1 MTGRTRAVSVQ
12 AVPPPIERSGWAL
25 WDGCCGKPLNLN
37 GSVELRVLLMT
48 VVCHQAHS
56 LVEAKAELLNLGPC
70 HGLTIPGDHLSK
82 VLWKRIK
89 LLLEEQKGCTDGP
102 QLPFVHDKGELFHW
116 VGSASKLI
124 FSGYP
129 WMRQK
134 QGNYGRR
141 KSSCGSGKPA
151 QTPEQED
158 CLNLGFSAQAGH
170 LPHPAAQSD
179 LEWHRGSD
187 GSTRAQSRA
196 ATGSH
201 LRG

>member
-1 MTGRTRAVSVQ
+1 MLDLGSRHGRSVGGGHLGE
-12 AVPPPIERSGWAL
+12 VF
-25 WDGCCGKPLNLN
+25 GK
-37 GSVELRVLLMT
+37 GIDV
-48 VVCHQAHS
+48 
-56 LVEAKAELLNLGPC
+56 
-70 HGLTIPGDHLSK
+70 
-82 VLWKRIK
+82 
-89 LLLEEQKGCTDGP
+89 LLEEQKGCTDGP

-134 QGNYGRR
+134 QGNCGQR

-158 CLNLGFSAQAGH
+158 CLNLVFSAQAGH